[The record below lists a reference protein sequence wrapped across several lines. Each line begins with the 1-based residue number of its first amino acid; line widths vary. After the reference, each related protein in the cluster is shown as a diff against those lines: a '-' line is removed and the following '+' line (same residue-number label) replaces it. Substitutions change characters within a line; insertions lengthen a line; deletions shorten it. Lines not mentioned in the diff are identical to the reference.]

1 MIEDASHTIK
11 VNSSENVNS
20 LKETSVS
27 CLKCVHGSE
36 LRCNIQWMK
45 SRRDNISQVEICS
58 LTAFV
63 ATWYHEEWTGDV
75 LRKKERSSVY
85 REGGESIT
93 CIVEID
99 FFERSWSLELQV
111 GEMNVAELLLVVRT
125 CCGRLWILVSPAHQ
139 STFFFLSL
147 FLVSKRTSQNE
158 ERCHEKRVEKGSF
171 HPSKSGENL
180 REKSDSKTCLG
191 ESCFSRATF
200 LSFYLNSFSF
210 SIFSWLIHSPVHVMS
225 VPFILCNMN
234 VIVNPTRRRRWTT
247 QNFFQEKRVSEGREE
262 R

>member
-45 SRRDNISQVEICS
+45 SRRDNISQAKICS

-63 ATWYHEEWTGDV
+63 ATWCHGEWTGEDV
-75 LRKKERSSVY
+75 LRKKKRSSVL

-93 CIVEID
+93 CIVETD
-99 FFERSWSLELQV
+99 FFERSRSLELQV
-111 GEMNVAELLLVVRT
+111 GEMNVAELLLVRT

-147 FLVSKRTSQNE
+147 FLVSKRTSQKWRE
-158 ERCHEKRVEKGSF
+158 MSWKESRESSS
-171 HPSKSGENL
+171 HPSKSEENL
-180 REKSDSKTCLG
+180 REKSDSKTCLR

-225 VPFILCNMN
+225 VPFFILCNMN
-234 VIVNPTRRRRWTT
+234 VIVNPTRRRWTT